1 MKNEIQI
8 KLEELAFKKTIPF
21 CYGCYK
27 DAPSGQCSLCGSDDL
42 MRHLPG
48 VGVEYGT
55 EWVIKHLIEESL
67 TPVDLDESFEECM
80 RECYPETTTVGF
92 LKDYDTVSA
101 MKELDP
107 IAWRCAQSEWESNE
121 ADEGTLMS
129 FDNGSTY
136 FRTSDVEGLIEE
148 S

>member
-1 MKNEIQI
+1 MKTEIQE

-27 DAPSGQCSLCGSDDL
+27 EAPNSQCLTCGSDDL
-42 MRHLPG
+42 MRHLPS

-55 EWVIKHLIEESL
+55 DWVIEHILSEEL
-67 TPVDLDESFEECM
+67 TPVDLDVAFEDSM
-80 RECYPETTTVGF
+80 RECYPETITIGF

-107 IAWRCAQSEWESNE
+107 VAWNCAQSEWESQE
-121 ADEGTLMS
+121 AEEGIIVSLN
-129 FDNGSTY
+129 NGSTY
-136 FRTSDVEGLIEE
+136 YWTYDLESLLKRT
-148 S
+148 